1 MERKKFSTL
10 GDALER
16 YLGDSPLADGMRY
29 ARVCE
34 AWDTAVGDAIAHV
47 TLAKEFEAGV
57 LRVRMSSSVVRMQL
71 EMNKPEILARI
82 NEALGDN
89 LVKSIIIR

>member
-34 AWDTAVGDAIAHV
+34 AWDAAVGEAIAHV
-47 TLAKEFEAGV
+47 TLSKRFEDGV
-57 LRVRMSSSVVRMQL
+57 FTARLNSSVVRMQL
-71 EMNKPEILARI
+71 EMNKPAILGRMNDI
-82 NEALGDN
+82 LGDN
-89 LVKSIIIR
+89 LVKNLILR